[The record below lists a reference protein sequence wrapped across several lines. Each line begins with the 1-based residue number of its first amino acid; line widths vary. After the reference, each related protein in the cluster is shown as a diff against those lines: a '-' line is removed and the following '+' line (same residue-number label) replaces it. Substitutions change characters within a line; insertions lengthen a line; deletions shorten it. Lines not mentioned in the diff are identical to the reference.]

1 MQLQS
6 EAIGPSQEAEV
17 RLYIAL
23 RAAHKA
29 TGLDGDSIDQ
39 GKHIPP
45 QYYMRIAN
53 EL

>member
-6 EAIGPSQEAEV
+6 EASGPGQEV
-17 RLYIAL
+17 RSYIAL
-23 RAAHKA
+23 RTVHKA

-39 GKHIPP
+39 GKHIRPP
-45 QYYMRIAN
+45 QYMRIAN

>member
-6 EAIGPSQEAEV
+6 EAIGPSQEV
-17 RLYIAL
+17 RRYIAL

-39 GKHIPP
+39 GKHIRPP
-45 QYYMRIAN
+45 HYMRIAN